1 MSSSQTEIPA
11 GAGGKPRSA
20 LRYFFCRDVFR
31 RGQVG
36 CFLVQRFKSFL
47 VRSTLAGGLLASVVL
62 PATVM
67 SFSPAQ
73 ALDLTTAL
81 ANAYSANPDLN
92 AARANT
98 RGVDEGVATAKSGN
112 RPKINA
118 TGDVGASSTDVRSP
132 SSHRH
137 SELFPAGVGL
147 SINQTLYNGNR
158 TSNGIRQAE
167 SSVLASR
174 ETLRNTEQNT
184 LLDGVS
190 AYMNVV
196 GNTAFYNLRE
206 NNITVLNELVRQT
219 RDRFNVGEVTRTDVA
234 QAEARLASAKSELA
248 LAQSNLRASIA
259 KFKQVIGLDPKKLNP
274 VKPVTG
280 ARLPKNQGQAVSR
293 ALQDHPAIAAA
304 LHGVDVQLLQV
315 KVVEGEL
322 YPTVS
327 LTGSLARRYDS
338 TSEKERRNSA
348 SVVAQI
354 SIPIY
359 DGGSAHSRTRAA
371 KETLGE
377 KRLLVDSMRD
387 RVVQGVIA
395 SWALME
401 ATGFQIEGAA
411 AQVSAAEIAL
421 NGVREEARVGQRTTL
436 DVLNAQQELLN
447 ARVAQVTAQRDRV
460 IASYALLSSTGQ
472 LSARTLGLKVATY
485 DPKVHFEQVK
495 DSWLGLRTPSGE

>member
-1 MSSSQTEIPA
+1 VP
-11 GAGGKPRSA
+11 
-20 LRYFFCRDVFR
+20 
-31 RGQVG
+31 
-36 CFLVQRFKSFL
+36 
-47 VRSTLAGGLLASVVL
+47 
-62 PATVM
+62 
-67 SFSPAQ
+67 
-73 ALDLTTAL
+73 
-81 ANAYSANPDLN
+81 
-92 AARANT
+92 
-98 RGVDEGVATAKSGN
+98 TAKALG
-112 RPKINA
+112 RPKVTA
-118 TGDVGASSTDVRSP
+118 TGDAGRSWLDT
-132 SSHRH
+132 SARGVNRNQF
-137 SELFPAGVGL
+137 ELYPAGVGL
-147 SINQTLYNGNR
+147 SVNQTLYNGNR

-167 SSVLASR
+167 SSVMAAR

-206 NNITVLNELVRQT
+206 NNIRVLNELVRQT
-219 RDRFNVGEVTRTDVA
+219 KDRFNVGEVTRTDVA
-234 QAEARLASAKSELA
+234 QAEARLASAKSDLA
-248 LAQSNLRASIA
+248 LAQSNLRGSIA
-259 KFKQVIGLDPKKLNP
+259 KFKQVIGLDPKKLAA
-274 VKPVTG
+274 VKPVAAT
-280 ARLPKNQGQAVSR
+280 RLPKNQGEAVNR
-293 ALQDHPAIAAA
+293 ALQDHPAIAAS

-327 LTGSLARRYDS
+327 LTGSLARRFDTNS
-338 TSEKERRNSA
+338 RFDTRNTA
-348 SVVAQI
+348 SVVGQV

-359 DGGSAHSRTRAA
+359 DGGSAYSRTRAA

-377 KRLLVDSMRD
+377 KRLLVDSARD
-387 RVVQGVIA
+387 RVVQAVIA

-401 ATGFQIEGAA
+401 ATGFQLEGAA

-460 IASYALLSSTGQ
+460 IASYSLLSATGQ
-472 LSARTLGLKVATY
+472 LSARSLGLKVATY

-495 DSWLGLRTPSGE
+495 DSWLGLRTPGGE